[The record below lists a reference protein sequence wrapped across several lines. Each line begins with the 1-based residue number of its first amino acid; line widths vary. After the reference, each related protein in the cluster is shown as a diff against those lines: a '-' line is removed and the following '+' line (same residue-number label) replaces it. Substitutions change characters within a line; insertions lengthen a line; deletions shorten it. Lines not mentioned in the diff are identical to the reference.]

1 MMVEQEREC
10 HKNYRAKARV
20 HANVAVAKYWG
31 KRDESLNL
39 PLFDSVAFNVDG
51 LITETQAHWHNDDT
65 RDALI
70 INGWQVPA
78 QSMGRVERILDK
90 IRDIKGWDKRC
101 TLQSRNNFPLA
112 SGLASS
118 ASGSAAAAAAAA
130 AAAGLELRES
140 ELSALAR
147 LGSGSAARSIP
158 GGWTRWRTGHLD
170 DGSDS
175 FAESFAPADYW
186 NLHVFVIQVTDSQK
200 SVSSSECMNMCMR
213 SPFWNVFVEES
224 KKEADLLQQAV
235 VQRDFASFSAGV
247 HRNMMRLHALTMTCE
262 RPVLYFAP
270 KSVEI
275 IQKVLRA
282 TQAVPVCCTVDAG
295 SNVIVICEDSACPFI
310 KNDIIALGLPFIQ
323 THVGNG
329 AQIV

>member
-1 MMVEQEREC
+1 MMVEQERES
-10 HKNYRAKARV
+10 HKNFRAKARV

-130 AAAGLELRES
+130 AAAGIRVGGAEHPRRMD
-140 ELSALAR
+140 ALACR
-147 LGSGSAARSIP
+147 P
-158 GGWTRWRTGHLD
+158 FTRWIRLFCRIFRPCRLLEPPCIRH
-170 DGSDS
+170 
-175 FAESFAPADYW
+175 
-186 NLHVFVIQVTDSQK
+186 
-200 SVSSSECMNMCMR
+200 SSHG
-213 SPFWNVFVEES
+213 FT
-224 KKEADLLQQAV
+224 KKC
-235 VQRDFASFSAGV
+235 F
-247 HRNMMRLHALTMTCE
+247 
-262 RPVLYFAP
+262 
-270 KSVEI
+270 
-275 IQKVLRA
+275 
-282 TQAVPVCCTVDAG
+282 
-295 SNVIVICEDSACPFI
+295 
-310 KNDIIALGLPFIQ
+310 
-323 THVGNG
+323 
-329 AQIV
+329 